1 MELRHLRYFM
11 VVAEELNVRRAA
23 QHLHLSQPPLSQQIR
38 DLEAELGTKLFD
50 RGNRRLVLTP
60 AGKSFSKEAR
70 EILARV
76 ERAAQLALAASR
88 GEAGQLKIACL
99 PPMGGLFLPSAMRDF
114 RERFPV
120 VDLTILDMAPWEQIT
135 ALMDGRIDL
144 GFMPLQVVER
154 NSELEFEPMREVHL
168 MVGLPPGHRLAK
180 HSDLPCGSW
189 LVSPLCY
196 SIGLRPRARTTDC
209 QCMPRRGIRT
219 ASCQTRRQSPERL
232 GTRGRRVRRGA
243 HSRIVPEVAI
253 GRHFSTASF
262 NHAEV
267 SSFAGLASR
276 QRLAVAQGI
285 PGDFARSFQE
295 GRLLSC
301 LRLTLAVS
309 VERRGETMGG

>member
-1 MELRHLRYFM
+1 M

-23 QHLHLSQPPLSQQIR
+23 QHLHLSQPPLSRQIR

-88 GEAGQLKIACL
+88 GGAGQLKIAFL

-154 NSELEFEPMREVHL
+154 NPELEFEPMREVHL
-168 MVGLPPGHRLAK
+168 IGRSAARVNRLAK
-180 HSDLPCGSW
+180 PSRLT
-189 LVSPLCY
+189 
-196 SIGLRPRARTTDC
+196 LRKLADESFVLLNRSSALERARLIVNVC
-209 QCMPRRGIRT
+209 RGAGFEPRV
-219 ASCQTRRQSPERL
+219 AKLADSPERF
-232 GTRGRRVRRGA
+232 GTRGRRVGRGA

-285 PGDFARSFQE
+285 PGDFARSFPR
-295 GRLLSC
+295 GP
-301 LRLTLAVS
+301 LAELPSFDVS
-309 VERRGETMGG
+309 VSTERMGETMGG